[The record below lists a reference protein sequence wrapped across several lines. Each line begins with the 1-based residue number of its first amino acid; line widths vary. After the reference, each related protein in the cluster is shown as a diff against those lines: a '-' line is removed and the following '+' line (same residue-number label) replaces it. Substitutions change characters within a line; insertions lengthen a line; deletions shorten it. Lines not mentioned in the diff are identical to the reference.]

1 MGREMPYTPLSPTS
15 VLLVGMDFDLAA
27 TLQQILAGEGH
38 QVSYEGRGA
47 SATLRN
53 FQAPGTPDI
62 ICCGT
67 RRRAYQRVIEQVRL
81 SGKTVPVVVVS
92 GKQETAEWLDALE
105 AGASDYFAQPFDSGH
120 ICWVIESALKAAGA
134 PN

>member
-1 MGREMPYTPLSPTS
+1 MGREMPDTSFSPTS
-15 VLLVGMDFDLAA
+15 VLLVGMDFELAA
-27 TLQQILAGEGH
+27 TLQEILAGEGH
-38 QVSYEGRGA
+38 RVCYEGRGA

-53 FQAPGTPDI
+53 FKAPGTPDI

-67 RRRAYQRVIEQVRL
+67 RRQAYQRVIEQVRL
-81 SGKTVPVVVVS
+81 SGKAVPVVVVS

-105 AGASDYFAQPFDSGH
+105 AGACDYLAQPFDSGH
-120 ICWVIESALKAAGA
+120 ICCVIESALKTAGA